1 MGRRG
6 PHPKPASV
14 KTAQGN
20 PGRRPIGNDPVATG
34 DTDAPAAVAH
44 AAARVMPPDW
54 LKAEGLKVWER
65 LAPRLVALK
74 LLSQA
79 DATTFARYCRNFA
92 RWLKMQKLVDKEGE
106 TYESV
111 SAHGNLKRVNPAFL
125 IADRIEKSLFAFEDR
140 FGLNPAERQR
150 IFAQRAAAGAQGSM
164 FDAPPTQP
172 HQNGTEPTAEQKES
186 QAKSAVGFL
195 N

>member
-6 PHPKPASV
+6 PKPKPASI
-14 KTAQGN
+14 KLAKGN
-20 PGRRPIGNDPVATG
+20 PSRRPIGADPEIQSSAG
-34 DTDAPAAVAH
+34 GSAS
-44 AAARVMPPDW
+44 RVSPPDW
-54 LKAEGLKVWER
+54 LKSDGLKIWER

-106 TYESV
+106 VYESV
-111 SAHGNLKRVNPAFL
+111 SAHGNLKRANPAFL
-125 IADRIEKSLFAFEDR
+125 IGDRIEKSLFAFEDR
-140 FGLNPAERQR
+140 FGLNPSERQR
-150 IFAQRAAAGAQGSM
+150 IFAARAAAGAQGGL

-172 HQNGTEPTAEQKES
+172 HQTGTEPTSDEQDSKS
-186 QAKSAVGFL
+186 KSAVGLL